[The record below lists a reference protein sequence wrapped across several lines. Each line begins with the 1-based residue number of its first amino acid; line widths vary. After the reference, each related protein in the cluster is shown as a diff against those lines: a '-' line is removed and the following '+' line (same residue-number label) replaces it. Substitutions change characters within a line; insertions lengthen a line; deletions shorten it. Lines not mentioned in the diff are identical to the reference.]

1 MPLTHHKSR
10 LEKGGFSS
18 EGINLALCE
27 NPLPPIEEAIEA
39 AKAQTR
45 LSNYYT
51 EPYSLRLKERIS
63 NYANVPVENIHINAG
78 SELILRQ
85 LFSLFGKRVH
95 LISPTYYL
103 FEEIAE
109 EKTHIILDEKN
120 DFLYDIKK
128 LTIPEGTTLSVVV
141 NPNNPNGA
149 VFNIK
154 DNLPLIESNPDT
166 MFLIDEAFIEFGGEA
181 ATDLIFKYKNI
192 VITRTFSKAFS
203 LAGCRVG
210 YAIATEKLVDH
221 LNNHNDAYPL
231 ARTAEAAA
239 LATLEHIDKIRERVI
254 ALKSLARDFA
264 GALKNLG
271 VDTYPSET
279 YFFIGRVS
287 HMDAD
292 HFAEALGERNIHIRP
307 LHQEGLGNKF
317 LRFATS
323 TAEQN
328 KIVLDAIKEIL
339 EARADL

>member
-1 MPLTHHKSR
+1 MPFLHNKSR
-10 LEKGGFSS
+10 LEKGGFPFD
-18 EGINLALCE
+18 GINLALCE

-39 AKAQTR
+39 AKAETY

-51 EPYSLRLKERIS
+51 EPYSQRLKERIS
-63 NYANVPVENIHINAG
+63 NYANVPMENIHINAG

-103 FEEIAE
+103 FEEIGGQ
-109 EKTHIILDEKN
+109 KTHTTLNEN
-120 DFLYDIKK
+120 EDFLYDIKK

-149 VFNIK
+149 VLNIK
-154 DNLPLIESNPDT
+154 DNLSLIESHPDT
-166 MFLIDEAFIEFGGEA
+166 MFLIDEAFIEFGGGTA
-181 ATDLIFKYKNI
+181 ADLISKYKNI
-192 VITRTFSKAFS
+192 IITRTFSKAFS

-210 YAIATEKLVDH
+210 YVIGTERLIDH
-221 LNNHNDAYPL
+221 LNSHNDAYPL

-239 LATLEHIDKIRERVI
+239 LATLEHVDKIRERVI
-254 ALKSLARDFA
+254 VLRSLAKDFA
-264 GALKNLG
+264 GTLKALG
-271 VDTYPSET
+271 VKTYPSET
-279 YFFIGRVS
+279 YFFVGKVP

-307 LHQEGLGNKF
+307 LHHEGLGNKF

-328 KIVLDAIKEIL
+328 RTVLKAIKEIL
-339 EARADL
+339 GVRTNL